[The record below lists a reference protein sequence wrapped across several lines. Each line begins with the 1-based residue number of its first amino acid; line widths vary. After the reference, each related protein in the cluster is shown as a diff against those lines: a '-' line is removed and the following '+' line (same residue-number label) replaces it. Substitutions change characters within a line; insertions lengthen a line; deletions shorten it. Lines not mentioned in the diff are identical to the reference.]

1 MKKIVSL
8 LIVAAMVIMLL
19 PSFAACTPRENI
31 LNISN
36 WEDYIAPEVL
46 DGFKEYY
53 KAVTGENIKI
63 KYDALSS
70 NEEMLQKISLNRVD
84 YDILCP
90 SDYMIEK
97 MLREDLLIKLST
109 NLGNDINGN
118 PIEDYRT
125 CASPFSRNRDF
136 DPTNEYAV
144 GYMWGTMGILYNPA
158 LIKSGDEIKSWNSLW
173 DPAYSKQI
181 LMKDSVRDSF
191 VPASIYANRTVLA
204 QAKATMTPAEYQ
216 AELTRI
222 INDTEHAALT
232 LAMNELIA
240 QKPILKGYEVE
251 QGKNDMIDG
260 NATMSLQW
268 AGDAVFSIDANPA
281 LKYVIPEEGSNLFF
295 DGWVIPKYAGNVKAA
310 NLFINYMC
318 KPEIAIQNMDYIG
331 YTSVIASD
339 EVIEYLNE
347 NYAEY
352 PEIDLSYFFGEA
364 GKSVHADPNM
374 FPEAGTILRLA
385 VMRDFGAA
393 ESKVNDMWNNVKSS

>member
-1 MKKIVSL
+1 
-8 LIVAAMVIMLL
+8 
-19 PSFAACTPRENI
+19 
-31 LNISN
+31 
-36 WEDYIAPEVL
+36 
-46 DGFKEYY
+46 
-53 KAVTGENIKI
+53 
-63 KYDALSS
+63 
-70 NEEMLQKISLNRVD
+70 
-84 YDILCP
+84 
-90 SDYMIEK
+90 
-97 MLREDLLIKLST
+97 
-109 NLGNDINGN
+109 
-118 PIEDYRT
+118 
-125 CASPFSRNRDF
+125 
-136 DPTNEYAV
+136 
-144 GYMWGTMGILYNPA
+144 
-158 LIKSGDEIKSWNSLW
+158 
-173 DPAYSKQI
+173 
-181 LMKDSVRDSF
+181 
-191 VPASIYANRTVLA
+191 
-204 QAKATMTPAEYQ
+204 MTPAEYQ

-374 FPEAGTILRLA
+374 FPEAETILRLA